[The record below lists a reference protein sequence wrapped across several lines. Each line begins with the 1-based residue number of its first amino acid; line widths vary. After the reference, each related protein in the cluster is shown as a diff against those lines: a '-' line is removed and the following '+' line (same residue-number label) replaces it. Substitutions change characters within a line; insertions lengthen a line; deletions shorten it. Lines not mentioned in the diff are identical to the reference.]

1 MTEEVFDAVPAPAET
16 GPQWPGQLLR
26 ETREAMGLSIAE
38 VASSIKFH
46 PRQIEA
52 LERDDYDQ
60 LQGKTFLRG
69 FVRAYARILQMPSEP
84 LLDMLERQQ
93 VFHEEVVVPPGNMGE
108 TNPRPFYRRHVRG
121 LLATIV
127 VLFVA
132 GGLGWAFLDADLQS
146 FARKP
151 ASVVTEKPT
160 STEHDVAVNPVAV
173 SDGSSGPVAGSDGL
187 SGTAANPAEA
197 AVQPDTM
204 TVPGAPATT
213 LAFEFS
219 GLSWLEVKDGSGR
232 ILITGEFPAG
242 QKHGVDG
249 KPPYDLWIGKASAVK
264 VLYKGQPVDVMPYA
278 HDEVARLTLN

>member
-1 MTEEVFDAVPAPAET
+1 MTEEVFDAVPVPADAE
-16 GPQWPGQLLR
+16 PQWPGQLLR
-26 ETREAMGLSIAE
+26 ETREAMGLTIAE
-38 VASSIKFH
+38 VASAIKFH

-52 LERDDYDQ
+52 LERDDYDR

-108 TNPRPFYRRHVRG
+108 TNPRPFYRRHAKG
-121 LLATIV
+121 LLATMV
-127 VLFVA
+127 VFFVA
-132 GGLGWAFLDADLQS
+132 AGFGWTFLKADLQG
-146 FARKP
+146 FVRKP
-151 ASVVTEKPT
+151 ASIAAEKSPPT
-160 STEHDVAVNPVAV
+160 NENNITVNPVAIA
-173 SDGSSGPVAGSDGL
+173 DGSSTPAADAL
-187 SGTAANPAEA
+187 SGTAANPAGA
-197 AVQPDTM
+197 ATQADT
-204 TVPGAPATT
+204 TTIPGAPATM

-242 QKHGVDG
+242 QKHGIDG

-264 VLYKGQPVDVMPYA
+264 VIYKGQPVDVMPYA
-278 HDEVARLTLN
+278 HDEVARFTLN